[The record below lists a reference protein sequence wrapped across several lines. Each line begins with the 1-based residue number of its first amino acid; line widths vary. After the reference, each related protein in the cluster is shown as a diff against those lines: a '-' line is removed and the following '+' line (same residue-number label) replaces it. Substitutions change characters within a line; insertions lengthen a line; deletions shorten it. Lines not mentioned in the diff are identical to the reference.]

1 MISDFTRRICAQL
14 CIDKA
19 LQMEVDRLN
28 DKAALMRARGYKSW
42 SKEATE
48 AETIEDNRRRAE
60 AKKLADDASR
70 TLEET
75 PPEQPAALVAQ
86 QSDLFG

>member
-48 AETIEDNRRRAE
+48 AETTEDNRRRAE
-60 AKKLADDASR
+60 AKKLADDARR
-70 TLEET
+70 TLDEI
-75 PPEQPAALVAQ
+75 PPEQPPPPVVQ